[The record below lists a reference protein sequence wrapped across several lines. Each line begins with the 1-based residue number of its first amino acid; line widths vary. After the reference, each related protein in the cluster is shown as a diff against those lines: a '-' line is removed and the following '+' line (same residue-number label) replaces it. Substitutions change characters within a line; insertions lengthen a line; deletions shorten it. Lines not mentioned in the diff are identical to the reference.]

1 MSTMSHMI
9 LSGQQGDLVT
19 TRLEPHPFLQ
29 RQLHLAVGH
38 PIRVAIYTRLAE
50 GIRSGAFRLGE
61 MLPRETELSAM
72 LGVSRTPVREALM
85 LLEEDGLL
93 VTRRG
98 VGRFVTDSLPRG
110 GLEQMRPFEVVLA
123 DPTMTMTV
131 QPVRFELEKVTDFV
145 SKRLALDPTANAW
158 IRESVLLQ
166 NGLPVATVQEHL
178 PAGRYL
184 SDVSA
189 RIASELLEIA
199 AEPRTLLASMQANGH
214 VFTNGVCQIVATD
227 AGPTRAKL
235 LNVKPSAAV
244 LIFTQTA
251 GHGGVPLYAA
261 KCVVAPGHGSLSIMQ
276 RNPN

>member
-1 MSTMSHMI
+1 M
-9 LSGQQGDLVT
+9 T

-29 RQLHLAVGH
+29 QQLHLAVGQ

-72 LGVSRTPVREALM
+72 LGVSRTPVREALL

-123 DPTMTMTV
+123 NPTMTMTV

-145 SKRLALDPTANAW
+145 SNRLALDPTANAW

-166 NGLPVATVQEHL
+166 DGSPVATVQEHL

-184 SDVSA
+184 SDVSV

-199 AEPRTLLASMQANGH
+199 DEPRTLLASMQANGH
-214 VFTNGVCQIVATD
+214 VFTNAVCQIVATD

-244 LIFTQTA
+244 LIITQTA
-251 GHGGVPLYAA
+251 GHCGVPLYAA
-261 KCVVAPGHGSLSIMQ
+261 KCVVAPGHGSLSITQ
-276 RNPN
+276 HNPN

>member
-1 MSTMSHMI
+1 M
-9 LSGQQGDLVT
+9 T
-19 TRLEPHPFLQ
+19 TRLEPHPFFHQ
-29 RQLHLAVGH
+29 QLYLTVGQ
-38 PIRVAIYTRLAE
+38 PIRVAVYTRLAD
-50 GIRSGAFRLGE
+50 GIRSGVFRLGE

-98 VGRFVTDSLPRG
+98 VGRFVTDFIPHG
-110 GLEQMRPFEVVLA
+110 GLEQLRPFEVALA
-123 DPTMTMTV
+123 DPNMTLTV
-131 QPVRFELEKVTDFV
+131 QPVRFELEGVTDFV
-145 SKRLALDPTANAW
+145 SHRLSLDPAANAW

-166 NGLPVATVQEHL
+166 DGVPVATVQEHL

-189 RIASELLEIA
+189 RIASELSEIA

-214 VFTNGVCQIVATD
+214 VFTNSVCQIVATD

-235 LNVKPSAAV
+235 LNIEPAAAV
-244 LIFTQTA
+244 LVLTQTA
-251 GHGGVPLYAA
+251 EHGGVPIYAA
-261 KCVVAPGHGSLSIMQ
+261 KCVVAPGHGSLSVRQ
-276 RNPN
+276 HNPN